1 MNAFYA
7 GVWFFFLLIC
17 PVVTVATLIA
27 IASICS
33 NYVQRIVFG
42 MVGVL
47 ALTLAIGPAWTE
59 IGPMPW
65 WFSGSNLVN
74 FSNATYLVWQYAL
87 VSTALY
93 AVISLVASLIQRTRS
108 I

>member
-7 GVWFFFLLIC
+7 GVWFFFLAIC
-17 PVVTVATLIA
+17 PVVTLVTLIA
-27 IASICS
+27 IALNCS

-42 MVGVL
+42 AVGVS

-59 IGPMPW
+59 VGPMPW

-74 FSNATYLVWQYAL
+74 FSSATYLVWQYSLAITL
-87 VSTALY
+87 LY
-93 AVISLVASLIQRTRS
+93 AAISLVTSLVRRARNA
-108 I
+108 